1 MKQESHPSS
10 SSSSSPSSPT
20 VRDLS
25 VREREDVTNSD
36 ISPVPVSGLVD
47 DRSGRPDETQA
58 NKNLKPNKKETTI
71 ERGDPLCSDNSE
83 IPEWLQEFREN
94 LVDDEIPIQG
104 GSHASSSHEA
114 SLEPIAKRRD
124 DLGFPKDRNCE
135 ICKRTKIT
143 RAPCRRRKGKAVPRA
158 DNFGDLITA
167 DHKVLS
173 DNCESRNNHRY
184 AVVVQDLATQWIQA
198 YPCKNKT
205 PQETQR
211 SLQKFLEPER
221 KPKVIYTDNSLE
233 FGKACEDLSWNH
245 CTSTHRSETN
255 GIAERAVRRV
265 KEGTSAVLLQSGL
278 NESWWA
284 DSMECYTYLRNVTD
298 LLSDGKTPY
307 ERRFGKPFGGPVIH
321 QFGKK
326 VLPGLFLGY
335 ALYAGGIW
343 KGDVL
348 IADLEELETMD
359 ASEIY
364 SKRLNAKEVI
374 FPKEGEF
381 TFPIADGRIKTPGED
396 QELRTS
402 TLIRPRPIQGEG
414 HADFL
419 GESEGSFPQPHD
431 SLPAAGEA
439 MNDFWS
445 MSGSFI
451 YRHHVE
457 PRVKLYSPREESFPI
472 PLKYIDVTR
481 TTHTNL
487 DVKLEKRI
495 DDYWNI
501 DGSRDLSDPWT
512 SFTQFTLLDEKPPDG
527 YTWSGWRLARKQLTS
542 RPDHL
547 WPELW
552 KSMGKNAK
560 LKEKQKWSEE
570 KIHLDNARKL
580 RGIYFID
587 PEDKELKE
595 TIKNARKKL
604 ETSVA
609 PAMPCK
615 IMKNCGSNGSDEN
628 KTKLACILEANES
641 TRMRMGNSEPPNHED
656 HIAGKGE
663 NSLQH
668 YNLVHKFIPMPQAMK
683 IPAAKAAVDK
693 EWEKL
698 EKISAWNLTKVKSKK
713 EVIDEARE
721 DTSGAKVH
729 FASLMDICHLKNA
742 ELEAKRQKYKGRVVL
757 RGDIVKDNSGSYAVF
772 TEQGSSASQMTV
784 AKIMEIISRL
794 PGCDGQ
800 AADAVFACTQVKMED
815 AHKLLKIP
823 KSECPDIWIRL
834 PRHKWPKSWSSME
847 DPVVPLER
855 NLYGHPLAGLLWE
868 RQLGMSLCSS

>member
-1 MKQESHPSS
+1 MIFH
-10 SSSSSPSSPT
+10 
-20 VRDLS
+20 
-25 VREREDVTNSD
+25 
-36 ISPVPVSGLVD
+36 
-47 DRSGRPDETQA
+47 
-58 NKNLKPNKKETTI
+58 
-71 ERGDPLCSDNSE
+71 
-83 IPEWLQEFREN
+83 
-94 LVDDEIPIQG
+94 
-104 GSHASSSHEA
+104 
-114 SLEPIAKRRD
+114 
-124 DLGFPKDRNCE
+124 
-135 ICKRTKIT
+135 
-143 RAPCRRRKGKAVPRA
+143 
-158 DNFGDLITA
+158 
-167 DHKVLS
+167 
-173 DNCESRNNHRY
+173 
-184 AVVVQDLATQWIQA
+184 
-198 YPCKNKT
+198 
-205 PQETQR
+205 
-211 SLQKFLEPER
+211 QK
-221 KPKVIYTDNSLE
+221 
-233 FGKACEDLSWNH
+233 
-245 CTSTHRSETN
+245 
-255 GIAERAVRRV
+255 
-265 KEGTSAVLLQSGL
+265 
-278 NESWWA
+278 
-284 DSMECYTYLRNVTD
+284 
-298 LLSDGKTPY
+298 
-307 ERRFGKPFGGPVIH
+307 
-321 QFGKK
+321 
-326 VLPGLFLGY
+326 
-335 ALYAGGIW
+335 
-343 KGDVL
+343 
-348 IADLEELETMD
+348 
-359 ASEIY
+359 
-364 SKRLNAKEVI
+364 
-374 FPKEGEF
+374 GEF
-381 TFPIADGRIKTPGED
+381 TFPLADGRIKTPGED

-402 TLIRPRPIQGEG
+402 TLTRPRPSRGEG
-414 HADFL
+414 HIDFL
-419 GESEGSFPQPHD
+419 GESEGSFPQTHD
-431 SLPAAGEA
+431 SFPVAGEA

-457 PRVKLYSPREESFPI
+457 PRVALHSPREESFPI
-472 PLKYIDVTR
+472 PLMYIDVTR

-512 SFTQFTLLDEKPPDG
+512 GFTQFTLLDEKAPDG
-527 YTWSGWRLARKQLTS
+527 YTWSGERLTRKQLTS

-560 LKEKQKWSEE
+560 LKEKQKWAED

-587 PEDKELKE
+587 PEDKEYKE

-615 IMKNCGSNGSDEN
+615 IMKNCGSGGSDKN

-641 TRMRMGNSEPPNHED
+641 TRMRMGNSEPHNHED

-713 EVIDEARE
+713 QVIDEAR
-721 DTSGAKVH
+721 TSGATVH

-742 ELEAKRQKYKGRVVL
+742 ELEAKHQKYKGRVVL

-772 TEQGSSASQMTV
+772 TEQGSSASQMTA
-784 AKIMEIISRL
+784 AKIMDIISRL

-800 AADAVFACTQVKMED
+800 AADAVSAYTQVKMED

-834 PRHKWPKSWSSME
+834 PRHRWPKSWSSME

-868 RQLGMSLCSS
+868 RQFEKVLLKHGWEKIPNWECLFVHREKGLFLSVYVDDIKIGWKETQY